1 MPQLVCKRTP
11 PVRIARRRHDR
22 LRTRIHRSWRG
33 EIPLN
38 LRTGVVL
45 TRVQLGSFSAHRGPL
60 NLLIGGQSASLM
72 RLETG
77 LSRAKFTFHTWSRA
91 TRRAADDLDLL
102 RCELCFQRER
112 SCHKPNIRDWSIRH
126 RFHALTEQVRG
137 LGRLGRREG
146 GCFGVKQIV

>member
-1 MPQLVCKRTP
+1 LK
-11 PVRIARRRHDR
+11 
-22 LRTRIHRSWRG
+22 
-33 EIPLN
+33 

-60 NLLIGGQSASLM
+60 NLLIGDQSASLM
-72 RLETG
+72 QLETG
-77 LSRAKFTFHTWSRA
+77 LSRVKFTFHTWSRA

-112 SCHKPNIRDWSIRH
+112 LCHKPNIRDWSIRN

-137 LGRLGRREG
+137 LGRFGRREG
-146 GCFGVKQIV
+146 GALASSRSFSSRANSVTLLWSFSTSICSHK